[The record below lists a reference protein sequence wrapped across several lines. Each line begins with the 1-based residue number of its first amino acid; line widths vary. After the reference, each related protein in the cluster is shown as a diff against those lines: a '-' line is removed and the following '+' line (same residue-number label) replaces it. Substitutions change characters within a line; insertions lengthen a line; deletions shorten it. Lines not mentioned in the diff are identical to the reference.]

1 MLKTIESEKGFALLL
16 VLLMTLILSATV
28 ITVSSALKGQTN
40 VASVADG
47 STIALAHAENG
58 LAIAVP
64 LLAQSGAAAFGNGF
78 TLRTNDGYTITINY
92 SSTNNV
98 VTSTAT
104 SRNGRYRRTIQLGLT
119 PTTTTGTGNIPNYAV
134 LAGGDITEDSGAS
147 NINANSEQFFAN
159 GDIRFNNL
167 TLDPGNR
174 EKAAFYAH
182 GEVLIK
188 NTGNYKPERI
198 AGGQPEVPFPQ
209 LDFNKLV
216 GNQTPID
223 VNNQTKASDLSNT
236 IKNAIGNKTGDIV
249 IVLRVDKQVTIDQN
263 FDVNSNQNV
272 SLVFIPKDSNSSYKV
287 SMSTTNSNINGSL
300 NLLANGGYFDLDKYS
315 VNSPGVLYTNYPRDG
330 IDKDNIDALTVDSQK
345 KNFSFGAIMV
355 NGNIK
360 VSNTNWNFNFA
371 GRSTASDFLQTY
383 VIQNP
388 GVSVVGGTWREL

>member
-159 GDIRFNNL
+159 GDIKFNNL
-167 TLDPGNR
+167 TPDPGNR
-174 EKAAFYAH
+174 EKAALYAH
-182 GEVLIK
+182 GEVIIK

-209 LDFNKLV
+209 LDFNKLI
-216 GNQTPID
+216 GGQTPID
-223 VNNQTKASDLSNT
+223 VSNKTSVSDLSNM
-236 IKNAIGNKTGDIV
+236 IKNAIGNKKGDIV
-249 IVLRVDKQVTIDQN
+249 IVLRVDGQVTIDQN
-263 FDVNSNQNV
+263 FDVNSDQNV
-272 SLVFIPKDSNSSYKV
+272 SLVFIPKDPKSSYEIN
-287 SMSTTNSNINGSL
+287 MSTTNSNINGSL
-300 NLLANGGYFDLDKYS
+300 NLLANGGYFDLNNYS
-315 VNSPGVLYTNYPRDG
+315 VNSPGVLYSNYPREG
-330 IDKDNIDALTVDSQK
+330 IDKGNKDALSVNSQK

-360 VSNTNWNFNFA
+360 VRNTNWNFNFA